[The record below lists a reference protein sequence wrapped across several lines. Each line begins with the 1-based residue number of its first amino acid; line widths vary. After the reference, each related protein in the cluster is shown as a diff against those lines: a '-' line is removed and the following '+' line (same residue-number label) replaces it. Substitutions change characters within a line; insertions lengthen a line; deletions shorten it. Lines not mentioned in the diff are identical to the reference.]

1 MQRYT
6 LFVGKYNSME
16 QVDTVAAHR
25 IYKEV
30 HLRLE
35 ESYRRVGVSRW
46 PNDVAGPG
54 PHKIMGSNR
63 TSFSLSLRII
73 THEGRK
79 KTVRH

>member
-46 PNDVAGPG
+46 PNDVAGLIKLWDRIVPL
-54 PHKIMGSNR
+54 
-63 TSFSLSLRII
+63 SLSLS
-73 THEGRK
+73 E
-79 KTVRH
+79 